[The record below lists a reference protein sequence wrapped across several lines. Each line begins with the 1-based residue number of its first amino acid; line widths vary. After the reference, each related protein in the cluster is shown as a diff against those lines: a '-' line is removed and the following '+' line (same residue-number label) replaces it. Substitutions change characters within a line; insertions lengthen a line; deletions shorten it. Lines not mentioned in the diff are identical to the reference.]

1 MPIPQAAAATR
12 RKSST
17 WNKFNLKRQLSKVDM
32 KLKTTFS
39 GSENLREKRN
49 SVFYSEVSPSSEGEN
64 VEDNTSPDS
73 DDNTVIDN
81 QSVIDLSVSPKS
93 TQVHRIKES
102 EREGFLGDM
111 ELSPEEDSELFHVG
125 SLESSKKCG
134 LAANRPANLD
144 LIDDNGYPVPPP
156 RHLKKKMREKRD
168 QRLLSVPNI
177 KFQKAELQSYRD
189 LRDKEDVIV
198 SPQPSFPSNLMRRF
212 SKS

>member
-1 MPIPQAAAATR
+1 
-12 RKSST
+12 
-17 WNKFNLKRQLSKVDM
+17 M

-39 GSENLREKRN
+39 GAENLREKRN
-49 SVFYSEVSPSSEGEN
+49 SVFYSEVSPNEELL
-64 VEDNTSPDS
+64 EDNASPDS

-81 QSVIDLSVSPKS
+81 QSVIDLSVSPKNS
-93 TQVHRIKES
+93 HVQKIKES
-102 EREGFLGDM
+102 ERETFLGDM
-111 ELSPEEDSELFHVG
+111 ELSPEEDNEYFHMG
-125 SLESSKKCG
+125 SLGAHYEGSRKFSI
-134 LAANRPANLD
+134 ANRPINLD
-144 LIDDNGYPVPPP
+144 LVDDNGYPIPPP
-156 RHLKKKMREKRD
+156 RHIKKKHREKRD